1 MKIFPVVSNE
11 IRIELEDGT
20 TFELHEGSEGITVKA
35 LSDVLV
41 AKELNVSNASLIEV
55 WRGQTVTLVAVNKG
69 G

>member
-20 TFELHEGSEGITVKA
+20 TFELHEGLEGIAVKA
-35 LSDVLV
+35 LSGVLV
-41 AKELNVSNASLIEV
+41 AKELNVSDASLIEV